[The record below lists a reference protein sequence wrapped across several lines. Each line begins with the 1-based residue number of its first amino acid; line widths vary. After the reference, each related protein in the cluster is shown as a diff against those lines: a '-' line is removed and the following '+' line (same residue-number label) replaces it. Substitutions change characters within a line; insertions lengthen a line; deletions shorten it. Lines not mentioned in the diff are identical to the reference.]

1 MSTDLR
7 KQYRAAVR
15 RAFILRLAETAFN
28 WFIVVAAMAVITA
41 IGMILEGI

>member
-15 RAFILRLAETAFN
+15 RAFILRLAETAINGFLL
-28 WFIVVAAMAVITA
+28 VAAMAVIVL
-41 IGMILEGI
+41 IVEGI

>member
-15 RAFILRLAETAFN
+15 RAFIRRVADVVINGFLL
-28 WFIVVAAMAVITA
+28 VAAMAVIVL
-41 IGMILEGI
+41 ILEGI